1 MRFGLAA
8 SILGILLTFG
18 SLGDADLP
26 NEVAFRAVER
36 AHFDAIAV
44 LHERDAPSDAP
55 LTLRVHI
62 VGDAADADVSRAFRW
77 LAENADLH
85 VVEDPDGAPLFLTA
99 KDLAATSGR
108 STLGATVP
116 KGMAVEMRDDR
127 IAPCVLAHEILHF
140 AGLKHV
146 DDRRNIMYPHCS
158 RDLLDHATINDA
170 QLETLSRLD
179 AIRATTPSG
188 VHVWAER

>member
-1 MRFGLAA
+1 MIPGAVAL
-8 SILGILLTFG
+8 IVTCGG
-18 SLGDADLP
+18 LGDPYLP
-26 NEVAFRAVER
+26 SEIAFSAVER
-36 AHFDAIAV
+36 EHFQALAV
-44 LHERDAPSDAP
+44 LHERQAPSDAP
-55 LTLRVHI
+55 LELRLRI
-62 VGDAADADVSRAFRW
+62 VGDARDADVAKAFAW
-77 LAENADLH
+77 LEKHANIR
-85 VVEDPDGAPLFLTA
+85 VTEDANGAPLFLTQG
-99 KDLAATSGR
+99 DLAATSGR
-108 STLGATVP
+108 GTLGATVP

-158 RDLLDHATINDA
+158 RDFLDHA
-170 QLETLSRLD
+170 QLEDWQRDQLSRLD